1 MLRMMCAFGTV
12 ALLATSATAQ
22 TARPA
27 KPGGAPGAATARV
40 AKPADCQPT
49 AGIVAYRGGEIAP
62 RKLGDLPP
70 ASEIYAVYNE
80 VDGCPTPVVVR
91 EGIGANPA
99 QKQPVLRTPP
109 KASNAR

>member
-1 MLRMMCAFGTV
+1 MLRLIGALATA
-12 ALLATSATAQ
+12 ALLATSGTAQ

-27 KPGGAPGAATARV
+27 RAGAPTPRT

-49 AGIVAYRGGEIAP
+49 AGIVTYRGGDVGP

-70 ASEIYAVYNE
+70 ASQIYAVYNE

-91 EGIGANPA
+91 EGIGGNPA